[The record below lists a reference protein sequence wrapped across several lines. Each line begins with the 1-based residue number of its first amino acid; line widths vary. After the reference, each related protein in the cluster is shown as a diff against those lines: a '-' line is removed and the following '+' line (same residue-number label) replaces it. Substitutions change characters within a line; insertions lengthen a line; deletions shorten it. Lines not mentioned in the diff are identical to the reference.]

1 MGRERII
8 QQLKEQQCDISVV
21 GTSMVVLADNTTKND
36 YGLFTDKIVG
46 IQKQG
51 QTIILEPKD
60 LRQLEK
66 TLGCRFKL

>member
-1 MGRERII
+1 MNTV
-8 QQLKEQQCDISVV
+8 KKTTEQQCDISVV
-21 GTSMVVLADNTTKND
+21 GSSMVVLVDNTTKND
-36 YGLFTDKIVG
+36 YGLFTDKIVA

>member
-1 MGRERII
+1 MNTV
-8 QQLKEQQCDISVV
+8 KKTTEQQCDISVV
-21 GTSMVVLADNTTKND
+21 GSSMVVLVDNTTKKD
-36 YGLFTDKIVG
+36 YGLFTDKIVA